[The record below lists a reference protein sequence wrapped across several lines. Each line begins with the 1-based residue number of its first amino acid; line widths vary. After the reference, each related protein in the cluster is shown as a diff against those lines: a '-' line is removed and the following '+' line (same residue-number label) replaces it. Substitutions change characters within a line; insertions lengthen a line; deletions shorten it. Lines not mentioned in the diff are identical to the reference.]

1 MIKVS
6 RLVLA
11 ALFLLLFSGM
21 SFAVDVDPCAS
32 WPVTLEEDADGFYEI
47 GSADALYKFAC
58 MVNNGATNISGKL
71 TADICLNACK
81 EGESVLKANGT
92 LSDNASNFTQWTPIG
107 TSEKPYTGT
116 FDGNGHTIRGL
127 YVNDGDAEYV
137 GLFGYI
143 DESAKVQNVGVDDSY
158 FKGCQYVGGVVGYN
172 YNGTV
177 SNVYNTGSVSGETFV
192 GGVVGKN
199 EGSVSNVYN
208 TGSVSESGNDV
219 GGVVGNNFGTVSN
232 AYNTGSVSGSGDD
245 VGGVVGYSFN
255 GTVSNVYNT
264 GSVSGN
270 GVGVGGVVGNNY
282 GTVSNA
288 YYNTD
293 FYAGNAVGEGDA
305 SGANVEGKTTLEL
318 ASKTLP
324 NGFDENVWVAG
335 SISIGDDGSVTFGLP
350 YLNGQSSQLTFKL
363 EMDVNKYLE
372 ISTALQLKLFAQL
385 VNSGETN
392 INGKLTADICLNAC
406 KEGDKPLLEQIAG
419 LGENGD
425 ISTLGFNQW
434 TPMNVQG
441 GVQVTLNG
449 NGKTISG
456 LYFNDENQDNVGLFG
471 EVYGTVSVSNLG
483 IRDSYFRG
491 ESCVGGLVGY
501 NNNGTLTI
509 TNSYNAG
516 TVSGRGV
523 YVGGLVGNNNGE
535 NVRLT
540 ITNSYNAGTVSGS
553 DGSICIGGLVGV
565 NGGKNAKLTIT
576 NSYNAGSV
584 SGGDDVG
591 GLVGVNGGEKAML
604 TITNS
609 YNAGTVSRGDDSYE
623 VGGLVGYENGGTWII
638 TNSFFLAAG
647 GNGDGLGGEL
657 KAFLD
662 DFHNGTV
669 AKELHDW
676 CEMDGETCKEGGL
689 NGSIWG
695 QDLAAENSLPDFS
708 GVVGFKYGSITFF
721 NLNDDV
727 ADSASIDATAKAP
740 VSILKDIAVSK
751 HVTFK
756 RPFAVGYSTMM
767 LPFSVSEENLPDGL
781 EFYSFG
787 EVEEING
794 KYTASYIS
802 VTGLNAHTPYIVKNS
817 GEDALSQVTFEGEF
831 TLGTSVM
838 PPPNSSS
845 SAWKFNGTY
854 EYKTW
859 EEGDAGL
866 GRTYGFAANDGVN
879 DTSIVG
885 KFAKV
890 GAGAY
895 IYPMRAYL
903 EYTAPAAL
911 ARPAANGE
919 IRTVAS
925 LPDEIDVVIVDKD
938 EKTGEQTTKVIGT
951 INTRT
956 GEFKFAN
963 DRWFDL
969 NGRYLGSKKPTQKG
983 AYYNNGKKVIVK

>member
-1 MIKVS
+1 SK
-6 RLVLA
+6 
-11 ALFLLLFSGM
+11 
-21 SFAVDVDPCAS
+21 
-32 WPVTLEEDADGFYEI
+32 
-47 GSADALYKFAC
+47 
-58 MVNNGATNISGKL
+58 
-71 TADICLNACK
+71 
-81 EGESVLKANGT
+81 
-92 LSDNASNFTQWTPIG
+92 
-107 TSEKPYTGT
+107 
-116 FDGNGHTIRGL
+116 
-127 YVNDGDAEYV
+127 
-137 GLFGYI
+137 
-143 DESAKVQNVGVDDSY
+143 
-158 FKGCQYVGGVVGYN
+158 
-172 YNGTV
+172 
-177 SNVYNTGSVSGETFV
+177 
-192 GGVVGKN
+192 
-199 EGSVSNVYN
+199 
-208 TGSVSESGNDV
+208 
-219 GGVVGNNFGTVSN
+219 
-232 AYNTGSVSGSGDD
+232 
-245 VGGVVGYSFN
+245 

-270 GVGVGGVVGNNY
+270 GVSVGGVVGYNGNGTVSNVYNTGSVSGTGNHVGGVVGNNY

-288 YYNTD
+288 YNT
-293 FYAGNAVGEGDA
+293 
-305 SGANVEGKTTLEL
+305 
-318 ASKTLP
+318 
-324 NGFDENVWVAG
+324 
-335 SISIGDDGSVTFGLP
+335 
-350 YLNGQSSQLTFKL
+350 
-363 EMDVNKYLE
+363 
-372 ISTALQLKLFAQL
+372 
-385 VNSGETN
+385 
-392 INGKLTADICLNAC
+392 
-406 KEGDKPLLEQIAG
+406 
-419 LGENGD
+419 
-425 ISTLGFNQW
+425 
-434 TPMNVQG
+434 
-441 GVQVTLNG
+441 
-449 NGKTISG
+449 
-456 LYFNDENQDNVGLFG
+456 
-471 EVYGTVSVSNLG
+471 
-483 IRDSYFRG
+483 
-491 ESCVGGLVGY
+491 
-501 NNNGTLTI
+501 
-509 TNSYNAG
+509 G
-516 TVSGRGV
+516 TVSG
-523 YVGGLVGNNNGE
+523 
-535 NVRLT
+535 
-540 ITNSYNAGTVSGS
+540 TN
-553 DGSICIGGLVGV
+553 
-565 NGGKNAKLTIT
+565 
-576 NSYNAGSV
+576 
-584 SGGDDVG
+584 DDVG
-591 GLVGVNGGEKAML
+591 GVVGYNG
-604 TITNS
+604 N
-609 YNAGTVSRGDDSYE
+609 GTVSNGFFNTE
-623 VGGLVGYENGGTWII
+623 VTCENCDVVEGT
-638 TNSFFLAAG
+638 TGMSS
-647 GNGDGLGGEL
+647 GEF
-657 KAFLD
+657 AD
-662 DFHNGTV
+662 GTV
-669 AKELHDW
+669 ARLLHDW

-925 LPDEIDVVIVDKD
+925 LPDEIEVVIVDKD
-938 EKTGEQTTKVIGT
+938 ETSGEETTRVIGT

>member
-21 SFAVDVDPCAS
+21 SFGQEMGAGESGPGTGVIGGSSASMIVDPSIFGSSSSTGGTDWSKCS
-32 WPVTLEEDADGFYEI
+32 ETISI
-47 GSADALYKFAC
+47 GSADALKKFASR
-58 MVNNGATNISGKL
+58 VNGGETSLCGKL
-71 TADICLNACK
+71 TADIELN
-81 EGESVLKANGT
+81 GG
-92 LSDNASNFTQWTPIG
+92 ASNQWTPIG
-107 TSEKPYTGT
+107 TNAKRFVGT
-116 FDGNGHTIRGL
+116 FDGQGHTIKGL
-127 YVNDGDAEYV
+127 YVDNVDMYYV
-137 GLFGYI
+137 GLFGNV
-143 DESAKVQNVGVDDSY
+143 ANGVVKNVGVMDSHI
-158 FKGCQYVGGVVGYN
+158 KGWAYVGGVVGN
-172 YNGTV
+172 NV
-177 SNVYNTGSVSGETFV
+177 S
-192 GGVVGKN
+192 
-199 EGSVSNVYN
+199 GSVSNVYN
-208 TGSVSESGNDV
+208 TGFVNGEW
-219 GGVVGNNFGTVSN
+219 
-232 AYNTGSVSGSGDD
+232 D
-245 VGGVVGYSFN
+245 VGGVVGYN
-255 GTVSNVYNT
+255 GGIVSNVYNT
-264 GSVSGN
+264 GAVSGTN
-270 GVGVGGVVGNNY
+270 VVGGVVGGND

-293 FYAGNAVGEGDA
+293 FYAGNAVGGGDA
-305 SGANVEGKTTLEL
+305 SGENVEGKTTLEL

-324 NGFDENVWVAG
+324 DGFDENVWVAG

-385 VNSGETN
+385 VNSGETS

-406 KEGDKPLLEQIAG
+406 NKGDKPLLEQIAG

-516 TVSGRGV
+516 TVSGSGV

-565 NGGKNAKLTIT
+565 NGGKDAK
-576 NSYNAGSV
+576 
-584 SGGDDVG
+584 
-591 GLVGVNGGEKAML
+591 L

-609 YNAGTVSRGDDSYE
+609 YNAGTVSRGDD
-623 VGGLVGYENGGTWII
+623 VGGLVGYENGGTLII
-638 TNSFFLAAG
+638 TNSFFLATF
-647 GNGDGLGGEL
+647 GNGDALGGED
-657 KAFLD
+657 KTLD
-662 DFHNGTV
+662 KFHDGTV
-669 AKELHDW
+669 AMLLHHYVQID
-676 CEMDGETCKEGGL
+676 CEEDCIDG
-689 NGSIWG
+689 SVWG
-695 QDLAAENSLPDFS
+695 QDLTNANSLPDFS

-781 EFYSFG
+781 EFYSFD

-802 VTGLNAHTPYIVKNS
+802 VTGLNAHTPYIVMNS

-831 TLGTSVM
+831 TLGTFVM
-838 PPPNSSS
+838 PPPSSSS

-885 KFAKV
+885 KFAKI

-956 GEFKFAN
+956 GEIKFAN